1 MPSDNLL
8 YLGLESVDS
17 FDCRGGFFVAMK
29 FVPGTTLEQVWE
41 HYLFDRQLRL
51 LFMDAIERIEISLR
65 VKFDGFDSDVAII

>member
-1 MPSDNLL
+1 
-8 YLGLESVDS
+8 
-17 FDCRGGFFVAMK
+17 MK